1 MRIISNFTHSTHIGK
16 NIWKK
21 LANHRQNES
30 LDSEFTESRFS
41 GESRLESKAHY
52 LFFLWRISAGER
64 TCGAACIIPDTS
76 FVNFLGP
83 NETLEIYRFF
93 FCLYIY
99 IFFFLVMWKRCVRA
113 RAPLESATAW
123 RADTAT
129 ATVGGGWCAVVRWFQ
144 LDLVVHKDT
153 NDRSC
158 LPFPQTLS
166 FFKNFL
172 WFSERNSWILNPGL
186 KVTFSLRISYKIC
199 IVNLFK
205 TNYLYNCTY
214 SIKNYL

>member
-1 MRIISNFTHSTHIGK
+1 MWRRMHNSRHQFCEFFGAQRDARNLLNF
-16 NIWKK
+16 
-21 LANHRQNES
+21 
-30 LDSEFTESRFS
+30 F
-41 GESRLESKAHY
+41 
-52 LFFLWRISAGER
+52 FFL
-64 TCGAACIIPDTS
+64 
-76 FVNFLGP
+76 
-83 NETLEIYRFF
+83 IYM
-93 FCLYIY
+93 Y

-172 WFSERNSWILNPGL
+172 
-186 KVTFSLRISYKIC
+186 
-199 IVNLFK
+199 
-205 TNYLYNCTY
+205 
-214 SIKNYL
+214 

>member
-64 TCGAACIIPDTS
+64 TCGAACIIPETS

-83 NETLEIYRFF
+83 NETLEIYW
-93 FCLYIY
+93 
-99 IFFFLVMWKRCVRA
+99 IFFFFWYICIFFFFWLCGSDVYGRA
-113 RAPLESATAW
+113 RHLKVQQRGGLTQPLRQW
-123 RADTAT
+123 V
-129 ATVGGGWCAVVRWFQ
+129 VGGVRWFGGSSSTWWSTKTPTIVAVY
-144 LDLVVHKDT
+144 L
-153 NDRSC
+153 
-158 LPFPQTLS
+158 
-166 FFKNFL
+166 FL
-172 WFSERNSWILNPGL
+172 KHYHFS
-186 KVTFSLRISYKIC
+186 KIFC
-199 IVNLFK
+199 DFQKEIHEF
-205 TNYLYNCTY
+205 
-214 SIKNYL
+214 

>member
-83 NETLEIYRFF
+83 NETLEIYWIFF
-93 FCLYIY
+93 FFWYIY
-99 IFFFLVMWKRCVRA
+99 IFFFFGYVEAMCTGA
-113 RAPLESATAW
+113 RATWKCNSVAGW
-123 RADTAT
+123 HSHCDSGWW
-129 ATVGGGWCAVVRWFQ
+129 VVCGGSVVPARLGGPQ
-144 LDLVVHKDT
+144 RHQ
-153 NDRSC
+153 RS
-158 LPFPQTLS
+158 
-166 FFKNFL
+166 
-172 WFSERNSWILNPGL
+172 
-186 KVTFSLRISYKIC
+186 
-199 IVNLFK
+199 
-205 TNYLYNCTY
+205 
-214 SIKNYL
+214 